1 MVAFIFILFRQKP
14 TTSDMI
20 IALSYLAMRKI
31 SGCILV
37 QGSNVG
43 VPNLVV
49 SAHDARD
56 VADSAANERTL
67 DGLVHQLGRRL
78 GSVLTDDAGQ
88 FVLSGEDLQFE
99 GNEARSISC

>member
-1 MVAFIFILFRQKP
+1 
-14 TTSDMI
+14 
-20 IALSYLAMRKI
+20 MRKI

-67 DGLVHQLGRRL
+67 DGLVHRAEDIKSVQAQNRHAELENLRFASRLVATPQL
-78 GSVLTDDAGQ
+78 
-88 FVLSGEDLQFE
+88 LQDPRIDKRIVVDQ
-99 GNEARSISC
+99 GVGVVMDSNP